1 MHRIKENDTNVP
13 IPVIDSIFDDTFR
26 LHYQAAKHTSVGG
39 MNWGLIF
46 TWHAIPESE
55 RKRRQY
61 KDYLPV
67 RYLHVQCICICVR
80 LSFSICELSF
90 LLECF
95 YDFENYMIFVSAFI
109 AFAFRT

>member
-67 RYLHVQCICICVR
+67 RYLHVQCICICTTEFQYLRAV
-80 LSFSICELSF
+80 IC
-90 LLECF
+90 
-95 YDFENYMIFVSAFI
+95 V
-109 AFAFRT
+109 